1 MSSRPQPA
9 QNTVLGTS
17 CSSQQ
22 VGYWDEG
29 SRALQSHPLLANP
42 REPPPTQPKPRVSRS
57 SSFGSPGSYH
67 TCLCLFPKVISLK
80 EGDFFF
86 DSLRQV
92 SDWVKKNRPQKE
104 GEGHLCGGA
113 AAC

>member
-1 MSSRPQPA
+1 MK
-9 QNTVLGTS
+9 G
-17 CSSQQ
+17 
-22 VGYWDEG
+22 G
-29 SRALQSHPLLANP
+29 RALQSHPLLANP
-42 REPPPTQPKPRVSRS
+42 REPPPTQPKPGS
-57 SSFGSPGSYH
+57 STTGSYH

>member
-1 MSSRPQPA
+1 MNNTPQPA
-9 QNTVLGTS
+9 QSTVRAGPAVH
-17 CSSQQ
+17 SSSAI
-22 VGYWDEG
+22 GMKG
-29 SRALQSHPLLANP
+29 GRALQSHTLLANR
-42 REPPPTQPKPRVSRS
+42 REPPPTQPKHRVSGS
-57 SSFGSPGSYH
+57 SSTGSPGSYH

-104 GEGHLCGGA
+104 GEGHLCGGMV
-113 AAC
+113 AC